1 MISTDT
7 QHTLLEQLSAD
18 RADYIRYLSRRVS
31 STEDREDIVQHA
43 YGKAVAHIGQLR
55 DADRLR
61 GWFQGILRR
70 SVADFYASRSRDTRR
85 RQVLEDEPVITQS
98 FASVPVSMAPAG
110 ICHCGEAIL
119 EDLPDKTV
127 ELLWRVDV
135 GDECPSEVA
144 PDLGLTANSAR
155 VRLHRAHAKLRA
167 ELKDHCAVDGNS
179 YRDFLDCECT
189 NC

>member
-1 MISTDT
+1 MLSVKT
-7 QHTLLEQLSAD
+7 QHELLEQLSAD

-31 STEDREDIVQHA
+31 SPADCEDIVQQA

-55 DADRLR
+55 DATRMR

-70 SVADFYASRSRDTRR
+70 AVADFYASRSRERR
-85 RQVLEDEPVITQS
+85 RQEAFELEPVAAQHLTVVPHP
-98 FASVPVSMAPAG
+98 ASGM
-110 ICHCGEAIL
+110 CHCGEALL
-119 EDLPDKTV
+119 EELPEKTV
-127 ELLWRVDV
+127 ELLWRVDI

-167 ELKDHCAVDGNS
+167 ELKDHCSVDGTS

-189 NC
+189 GC